1 MKKYV
6 CKIFSLKDILYLLG
20 MMGDRD
26 MGQKEKM
33 INLTEGSVAKGLW
46 EFTLPLMLG
55 QLLQQLYNVADAWV
69 IGNYADNAS
78 FAAVSAGGSLTFL
91 VVGFFNGIS
100 IGGGVVISRYFGAK
114 DHKNVSK
121 AIHTNVLFGLIASI
135 LATVLTVWLTPQM
148 LVWMQTPENVIPY
161 SITYFRIYFAG
172 VSMIIL
178 YNIFMAVMRAVGDS
192 IHPLYY
198 LCVSSVVNVILDL
211 VLVAGMHKGV
221 AGAAIATVV
230 SQGLSAILCLIRMQK
245 TGGYMR
251 IHLSQLKYDGP
262 MMKQVLYQGLPAGI
276 QNSALSLGNIVVQ
289 SNINSFGEFA
299 MSGLGAHSKIEGFV
313 FIPIISVSNALSTL
327 VSQNL
332 GAGKVDRAK
341 KGAFIGMAASMAI
354 TVFMGIGMY
363 ILAPYLIG
371 IFTSEPQSVEYGVVF
386 MRTVTIFYLF
396 LTFTHEAIGILR
408 GLGKSVIP
416 MIGMFGFWCVG
427 RILYVTIALHFIPD
441 FRVICWAYPIT
452 WTCTTVTFAIV
463 LSRTRW
469 KIY

>member
-1 MKKYV
+1 
-6 CKIFSLKDILYLLG
+6 
-20 MMGDRD
+20 
-26 MGQKEKM
+26 
-33 INLTEGSVAKGLW
+33 
-46 EFTLPLMLG
+46 
-55 QLLQQLYNVADAWV
+55 
-69 IGNYADNAS
+69 
-78 FAAVSAGGSLTFL
+78 
-91 VVGFFNGIS
+91 
-100 IGGGVVISRYFGAK
+100 
-114 DHKNVSK
+114 
-121 AIHTNVLFGLIASI
+121 
-135 LATVLTVWLTPQM
+135 
-148 LVWMQTPENVIPY
+148 
-161 SITYFRIYFAG
+161 
-172 VSMIIL
+172 
-178 YNIFMAVMRAVGDS
+178 
-192 IHPLYY
+192 
-198 LCVSSVVNVILDL
+198 
-211 VLVAGMHKGV
+211 
-221 AGAAIATVV
+221 
-230 SQGLSAILCLIRMQK
+230 
-245 TGGYMR
+245 
-251 IHLSQLKYDGP
+251 
-262 MMKQVLYQGLPAGI
+262 
-276 QNSALSLGNIVVQ
+276 
-289 SNINSFGEFA
+289 

-341 KGAFIGMAASMAI
+341 KGAFIGMAASMVI

-386 MRTVTIFYLF
+386 MRIVTIFYLF